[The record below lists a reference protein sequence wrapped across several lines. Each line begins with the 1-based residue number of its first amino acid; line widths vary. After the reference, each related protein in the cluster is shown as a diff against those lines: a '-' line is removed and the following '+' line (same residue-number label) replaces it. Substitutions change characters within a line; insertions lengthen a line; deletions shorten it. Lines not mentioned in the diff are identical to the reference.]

1 MLNLI
6 LVSTYLHK
14 GSKESTTP
22 HDKIASTYLHIIR
35 DTVLV
40 MMMMMTMTMATMIWS
55 SRVTC
60 TSTYRKST
68 AMALQKYATLPQFR
82 RGTTS
87 GLQRTC
93 FFRNKHGETGRISWH
108 LDFWNAIQSVS
119 LVVFFSWIDRIR
131 CRQENIDCFFSM
143 EFASYVQNGGHSFS
157 VWFMICCT
165 SIPVL
170 VNVGWIV
177 AKTQIRK
184 DD

>member
-1 MLNLI
+1 
-6 LVSTYLHK
+6 
-14 GSKESTTP
+14 
-22 HDKIASTYLHIIR
+22 
-35 DTVLV
+35 
-40 MMMMMTMTMATMIWS
+40 MMMTMTMTMATMIWS

-119 LVVFFSWIDRIR
+119 LVVFFPGLIESGADKKTLIVFFRWNSQATCKMVDTLFQYDSW
-131 CRQENIDCFFSM
+131 F
-143 EFASYVQNGGHSFS
+143 
-157 VWFMICCT
+157 
-165 SIPVL
+165 
-170 VNVGWIV
+170 V
-177 AKTQIRK
+177 ALPFQCW
-184 DD
+184 